1 MKFKYFFMLFILST
15 SLSFSEIILEGNK
28 YNSKTVFTFKG
39 KDIKEVKLPVD
50 LKYFKNLTIKGTN
63 SYKIVNNT
71 IYFNK
76 PSNVSIVGYLPI
88 YICDYSPMPNMS
100 GKDVYIVD
108 ICSACPKVIINKFKF
123 YNLNALK
130 NRSIDYIIYYPYTK
144 ANQEGLWKDYFRLDD
159 FYYFN
164 HTLVINKPL
173 IVYRSEHSNVF
184 ALILSDE
191 KKDNQKKINNLN
203 ILFDILLLISI
214 GLIVY
219 LIFRSR

>member
-1 MKFKYFFMLFILST
+1 MLG
-15 SLSFSEIILEGNK
+15 FSYIVIEGNK
-28 YNSKTVFTFKG
+28 YSSKTVFTFEG
-39 KDIKEVKLPVD
+39 KNVDKVELPVD
-50 LKYFKNLTIKGTN
+50 FRYFKNLTISG
-63 SYKIVNNT
+63 SLDYKIVNDT
-71 IYFNK
+71 IYFKK
-76 PSNVSIVGYLPI
+76 PSNASIKGYLPI

-108 ICSACPKVIINKFKF
+108 ICSACPEVIVNEFRF
-123 YNLNALK
+123 YNLTALK

-159 FYYFN
+159 FDYFN

-184 ALILSDE
+184 ALVLDKNENQNLE
-191 KKDNQKKINNLN
+191 KSNSNG
-203 ILFDILLLISI
+203 ILFDILLIVAI
-214 GLIVY
+214 GLVIY